1 MTDPFA
7 IDAAALRR
15 LAATR
20 FFSAP
25 LDAAGRGDGDLNPGS
40 GLDFSVEAVPA
51 AVLVPIVARPAGL
64 TVLFTERTDH
74 LASHPGQVA
83 FPGGKI
89 DAGDA
94 GPLAAA
100 LREAAEEIGLDGRYI
115 DPIGYLDTY
124 QTGSGF
130 RIVPAV
136 ALIAEGFTLRLNARE
151 VAAAFEVPLA
161 FLLDPGNHQLQSRE
175 WRGKL
180 RHYYEMPYDGHRI
193 WGVTAGIVRNLH
205 DRLVGP

>member
-1 MTDPFA
+1 MKDRPTF
-7 IDAAALRR
+7 DANDLRR

-20 FFSAP
+20 LSREPA
-25 LDAAGRGDGDLNPGS
+25 DKAGRGDGDLNS
-40 GLDFSVEAVPA
+40 GFLIEVAAAFVPA
-51 AVLVPIVARPAGL
+51 AVLVPVIERASGL
-64 TVLFTERTDH
+64 TVLLTERTAD
-74 LASHPGQVA
+74 LPSHPGQVA

-89 DAGDA
+89 DPGDA

-100 LREAAEEIGLDGRYI
+100 LREAEEEIGLDRRFI
-115 DPIGYLDTY
+115 EPIGYLDTY

-130 RIVPAV
+130 LIVPAV
-136 ALIAEGFTLRLNARE
+136 ALITEGFALRLNARE

-161 FLLDPGNHQLQSRE
+161 FLLDPANHHRQSRE

-180 RHYYEMPYDGHRI
+180 RHYYEIRYDGHRI

-205 DRLVGP
+205 DRLAAS